1 MPPVAW
7 EAVCEQAFGCLYCLG
22 PRGSSS
28 QRLPSALLTL
38 EAHCTSGLCPELPS
52 SRASC
57 GYLLSSFEFQP
68 KYHFLSKPFPDSCV
82 EESFLTPPQSSPP
95 VPITSRSFIFFRA
108 LLTLRNGP
116 VHSFIICLPLSPHLA
131 IHSCPHHTTSPAHKC
146 SQYVFLVLFCLEII
160 VESQE
165 IVNKTKQNK
174 NLVQRREKY

>member
-95 VPITSRSFIFFRA
+95 VSITSRSFIFLQGASHIKKRSCS
-108 LLTLRNGP
+108 LIYYLSSPLPTL
-116 VHSFIICLPLSPHLA
+116 SYTFLS
-131 IHSCPHHTTSPAHKC
+131 SPYYIP
-146 SQYVFLVLFCLEII
+146 S
-160 VESQE
+160 
-165 IVNKTKQNK
+165 T
-174 NLVQRREKY
+174 